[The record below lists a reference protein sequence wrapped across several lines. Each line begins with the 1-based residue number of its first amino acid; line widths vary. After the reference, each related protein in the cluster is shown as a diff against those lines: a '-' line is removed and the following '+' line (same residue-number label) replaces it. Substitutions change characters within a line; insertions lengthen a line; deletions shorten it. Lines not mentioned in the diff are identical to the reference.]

1 MTANRKSRGGQP
13 GNMNAAS
20 HGFYSR
26 KFRTIELSDLDASLK
41 DNLTDEIALMRVAI
55 RRVFDYLSENED
67 ITLSEWAD
75 CLNAL
80 SSASTNLSTLLKT
93 QKILTGKETDVIGV
107 LTSALSD
114 VVKELGLSN
123 GSK

>member
-13 GNMNAAS
+13 GNKNAMS

-26 KFRTIELSDLDASLK
+26 KFRTIEMSDLDASLK

-55 RRVFDYLSENED
+55 RRFFDYLSDNED
-67 ITLSEWAD
+67 IPLSEW
-75 CLNAL
+75 AL

-93 QKILTGKETDVIGV
+93 QKILTGQDTDVIGV
-107 LTSALSD
+107 LTSALSE

>member
-1 MTANRKSRGGQP
+1 MTANRKPRGGQP
-13 GNMNAAS
+13 GNTNALS

-41 DNLTDEIALMRVAI
+41 DNLTDEIALLRVAI
-55 RRVFDYLSENED
+55 RRFFDHVSDKED
-67 ITLSEWAD
+67 ISISEWAD

-80 SSASTNLSTLLKT
+80 SSASCNLSTLLKT
-93 QKILTGKETDVIGV
+93 QKILTGKDTDVIGV

-123 GSK
+123 VSK